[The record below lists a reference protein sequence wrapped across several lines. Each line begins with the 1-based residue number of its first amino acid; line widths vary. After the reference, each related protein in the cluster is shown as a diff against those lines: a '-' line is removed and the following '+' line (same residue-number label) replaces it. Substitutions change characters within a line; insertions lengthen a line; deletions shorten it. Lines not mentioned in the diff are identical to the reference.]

1 MPPLKLVS
9 RCFQPDG
16 RYWILT
22 KSCGSGMVKS
32 LKSWNVRKHCWNG
45 TDVGWRGCGNG
56 AARKSLGLEDVDDL
70 VGVEH
75 DEGGGGFC

>member
-1 MPPLKLVS
+1 
-9 RCFQPDG
+9 
-16 RYWILT
+16 
-22 KSCGSGMVKS
+22 MVKS